1 MIRLFL
7 YIKLMCDA
15 RVHYVVEETNEIGN
29 LQKNIGEGAILQI
42 I

>member
-1 MIRLFL
+1 MIRLFI

-15 RVHYVVEETNEIGN
+15 RVQYVVEEANEIGN

>member
-1 MIRLFL
+1 
-7 YIKLMCDA
+7 MCDA
-15 RVHYVVEETNEIGN
+15 RVQYVVEEVNKIGN